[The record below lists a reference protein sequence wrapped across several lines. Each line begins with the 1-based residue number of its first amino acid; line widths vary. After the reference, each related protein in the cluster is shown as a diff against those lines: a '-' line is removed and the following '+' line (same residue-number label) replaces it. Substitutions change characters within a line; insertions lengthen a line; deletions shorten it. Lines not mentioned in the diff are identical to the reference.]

1 MTAAP
6 DPIPPGCAVAPGYTV
21 LGHLSRGG
29 VLDVYDVWS
38 EERDCRCVAK
48 GPRPDRTEDAKAQR
62 MLLREGRLLR
72 RLCHP
77 HIVRCYEVL
86 QTPTPIVIL
95 ETLTGATLAHVI
107 ECGPRL
113 QLDDLAMLG
122 VHLCS
127 AIQYLHR
134 HTGVLHLDLKPS
146 NIVAEGGRAKLI
158 DFSIARRPG
167 AGHKGAGTR
176 PYMAPEQA
184 RGDRVSE
191 ATDVWG
197 IGVVLFEA
205 ATGRRPFEAEG
216 KGVYQQLQ
224 RRADPVRSY
233 RRLPLQFTTT
243 VDTCLDPDP
252 RQRPPV
258 SELAGAF
265 KRLV

>member
-1 MTAAP
+1 MAVP
-6 DPIPPGCAVAPGYTV
+6 DPIHPGCLLAPGYTV
-21 LGHLSRGG
+21 LSHLSRGST
-29 VLDVYDVWS
+29 LDVYDVWS

-48 GPRPDRTEDAKAQR
+48 SPRPDRVNDPKVQR

-72 RLCHP
+72 RLRHP

-86 QTPTPIVIL
+86 QTPTPLVIL

-107 ECGPRL
+107 ECEPRL

-122 VHLCS
+122 VHLGS
-127 AIQYLHR
+127 AVQYLHR
-134 HTGVLHLDLKPS
+134 QTGVLHLDLKPS
-146 NIVAEGGRAKLI
+146 NIVAEVGRAKLI

-176 PYMAPEQA
+176 QYMAPEQA

-197 IGVVLFEA
+197 LGVVLFEA
-205 ATGRRPFEAEG
+205 ATERRPFEAEA

-224 RRADPVRSY
+224 RRADSVRRY
-233 RRLPLQFTTT
+233 RRLPLQFTNA
-243 VDTCLDPDP
+243 VDACLEPDP
-252 RQRPPV
+252 QHRPSV
-258 SELAGAF
+258 NELASTL
-265 KRLV
+265 KSLI